1 MFQGFV
7 HPFLLWGLA
16 AAAVPLIIHL
26 LNRRRHRPLQW
37 AAMRFVLAAYRRT
50 RRRVQLENLLLL
62 LLRMAAVAALAMAI
76 ARPFLG
82 KDSPL
87 APLTERRRDLVLLLD
102 SSASTGYRES
112 AESVHEAI
120 LERAR
125 TLLGDMDGTRGDR
138 VRLFD
143 AAGSTI
149 ELSSHTPEDAL
160 AALTTVENPRD
171 EALDLGAVLAR
182 IVELAEE
189 DAGESGSSALEVR
202 LLTDL
207 QRNTF
212 LPRPAAVEGAEGE
225 DAAVSRPAEEQALDR
240 LAELGVTVLVEDLG
254 SDTPQPP
261 NLGVE
266 LVGPPQELIGA
277 GVASDVR
284 VRVRNHGSA
293 GRSGVRVALSVDG
306 VRQPSRSVEVE
317 GRGVVDVVFPVVFP
331 EPGFHALVAELEGD
345 RLAADDARAEVVFVP
360 RPLNVLLVDGDPSD
374 DIDRDEVGY
383 LRAALEP
390 LDDGGPLAGLGGA
403 VAPFRCRSVPP
414 ALLGSP
420 EADPDDHDVV
430 FLANVATIPAEV
442 ATDLA
447 RWVADGGALFF
458 TLGDRS
464 SDASALESLSARLWK
479 ADGSGLLPAR
489 PLRAVTLPS
498 RREQYYRAASFDEGH
513 PALHFFTDERFRPFL
528 TEVPVYAFVAVDPL
542 PDARVLVRLDDAEHS
557 PLLVERDYD
566 LGRVYLWTTS
576 IDDDWNLYPQSPA
589 TLIPLFHELVRR
601 AGTGHVPERNAAVGR
616 TLDVEVDG
624 FPRQAVLVRP
634 DGTRRPID
642 GEPVEVREG
651 RWRIPSFGP
660 LDRAGLWQVEADS
673 MATIPLACRM
683 DPAEGDLEHLL
694 PQELESAHR
703 AWRIFQP
710 GSGAEEA
717 DEPELDRGETWRW
730 FAAAALLLLVLETLW
745 AAWIGRE
752 RRLA

>member
-7 HPFLLWGLA
+7 HPLLLWGLA
-16 AAAVPLIIHL
+16 AASVPLIIHL
-26 LNRRRHRPLQW
+26 LNRRRHRPLHW

-87 APLTERRRDLVLLLD
+87 APLTERRRDLVLFLD

-125 TLLGDMDGTRGDR
+125 ALLGDMDGTRGDR

-143 AAGSTI
+143 AAGGAV

-207 QRNTF
+207 QRSTF
-212 LPRPAAVEGAEGE
+212 QPRPVASAEGE
-225 DAAVSRPAEEQALDR
+225 DAPVSRPAEEQALDR
-240 LAELGVTVLVEDLG
+240 LAELGVSVLVEDLG
-254 SDTPQPP
+254 PDTPQPP

-266 LVGPPQELIGA
+266 LVGPAQELLGA
-277 GVASDVR
+277 GVPSDIR

-293 GRSGVRVALSVDG
+293 GRSGVRVALMVDG
-306 VRQPSRSVEVE
+306 VRQPSRSVEVAA
-317 GRGVVDVVFPVVFP
+317 RSVVDVVFPVVFA
-331 EPGFHALVAELEGD
+331 EPGFHALIAELEGD
-345 RLAADDARAEVVFVP
+345 RLAADDTRAEVVFVP
-360 RPLNVLLVDGDPSD
+360 RPLDVLLVDGDPSED
-374 DIDRDEVGY
+374 LDRDEVGY

-390 LDDGGPLAGLGGA
+390 LDDGGPLAVLGGA
-403 VAPFRCRSVPP
+403 PAPFRCRSVPP

-420 EADPDDHDVV
+420 EADPDDYDVV

-442 ATDLA
+442 ASDLS

-464 SDASALESLSARLWK
+464 SDPSALDSLTARLWK

-489 PLRAVTLPS
+489 PLRQVTLPS

-528 TEVPVYAFVAVDPL
+528 TEVPVYAFVSAEPL

-557 PLLVERDYD
+557 PLLVERAYD
-566 LGRVYLWTTS
+566 LGVVHLWTTS
-576 IDDDWNLYPQSPA
+576 IDADWNLFPQSPA

-601 AGTGHVPERNAAVGR
+601 AGTGHVPERNTTVGR
-616 TLDVEVDG
+616 SLEVEVDG

-634 DGTRRPID
+634 DGSRRPID
-642 GEPVEVREG
+642 GEPVEVRSG
-651 RWRIPSFGP
+651 RWRIPAFGT
-660 LDRAGLWQVEADS
+660 LDRAGLWRVEAES
-673 MATIPLACRM
+673 LPAIPLACRM

-694 PQELESAHR
+694 PQELETAHR

-710 GSGAEEA
+710 GGGDEQA

-730 FAAAALLLLVLETLW
+730 FAGAALLLLVLETLW

>member
-7 HPFLLWGLA
+7 HPLLLWGLL

-26 LNRRRHRPLQW
+26 LNRRRHRPLEW

-76 ARPFLG
+76 ARPFIG

-87 APLTERRRDLVLLLD
+87 APLTERRRDVVLLLD

-112 AESVHEAI
+112 TTSVHEAI

-125 TLLGDMDGTRGDR
+125 DLLGDMDGTRGDR

-143 AAGSTI
+143 AAGSLV

-160 AALTTVENPRD
+160 AALTTVASPRD
-171 EALDLGAVLAR
+171 EALDLGALLAR
-182 IVELAEE
+182 VVELAEE
-189 DAGESGSSALEVR
+189 DAGESGSSALEAR

-207 QRNTF
+207 QRGTF
-212 LPRPAAVEGAEGE
+212 LPNPGVDAAEEGAGSRT
-225 DAAVSRPAEEQALDR
+225 AVEQALDR

-254 SDTPQPP
+254 PDAPQPP
-261 NLGVE
+261 NLGIELIEPAQE
-266 LVGPPQELIGA
+266 LVGA
-277 GVASDVR
+277 GQISDVR

-306 VRQPSRSVEVE
+306 VRQPSRTVEVE
-317 GRGVVDVVFPVVFP
+317 ARGVVDVLFGVVFS
-331 EPGFHALVAELEGD
+331 EPGFHALTAELEGD
-345 RLAADDARAEVVFVP
+345 RLAADDQRSEVVFVP
-360 RPLNVLLVDGDPSD
+360 RPLDVLLVDGDPSED
-374 DIDRDEVGY
+374 LDRDEVGY

-390 LDDGGPLAGLGGA
+390 LDDGGPALALAGA
-403 VAPFRCRSVPP
+403 PAPFRCRSVAP

-420 EADPDDHDVV
+420 EADPSDHDVV
-430 FLANVATIPAEV
+430 FLANVANVPAEV
-442 ATDLA
+442 AGRLT

-464 SDASALESLSARLWK
+464 ADASALQSLTARLWH

-489 PLRAVTLPS
+489 PLHQVTLPS
-498 RREQYYRAASFDEGH
+498 RREQFFRAASFDESH
-513 PALHFFTDERFRPFL
+513 PALHFFTDDRFRPFL
-528 TEVPVYAFVAVDPL
+528 TEIPVYSFVAVEPL
-542 PDARVLVRLDDAEHS
+542 ADARVLVRLDDADRS
-557 PLLVERDYD
+557 PLLLERDFD

-576 IDDDWNLYPQSPA
+576 IDDDWNLFPQSPA

-601 AGTGHVPERNAAVGR
+601 AGTGQVPQRNAAVGSA
-616 TLDVEVDG
+616 LEVEVES
-624 FPRQAVLVRP
+624 FPRQAVVVRP

-642 GEPVEVREG
+642 GEPLEVREG
-651 RWRIPSFGP
+651 RWRLPPFGT
-660 LDRAGLWQVEADS
+660 LDHAGLWRIEAES
-673 MATIPLACRM
+673 MAPVALACRM
-683 DPAEGDLEHLL
+683 DPTEGDLEHLL
-694 PQELESAHR
+694 PQELENAHR

-710 GSGAEEA
+710 GSAAAES

-730 FAAAALLLLVLETLW
+730 FAAAALLMLVLETLW

-752 RRLA
+752 RRLV